1 MTGIKLPLPI
11 RGGSKGAKY
20 LCPTPPREVRGEL
33 NEVKWLVRPD
43 CEAVGGGCN
52 DWTNAIN
59 HLHPRTLCTPSL
71 PNRQK
76 GELCVAPLDLPAR
89 LALARARQARST
101 SLTLRLR
108 CHVIGHPERSEGS
121 SEQGSFHADSAGQ
134 DDMELYK
141 LYRLYELYSITACSL
156 WLSAL
161 LSQLCVAICF
171 RGGIRVWSHGRG
183 ALDYHLRGDR
193 FELGVLQY

>member
-33 NEVKWLVRPD
+33 NEVKW
-43 CEAVGGGCN
+43 GCN

-76 GELCVAPLDLPAR
+76 GELCVAPLDL
-89 LALARARQARST
+89 ST